1 MDSSDWSTALRYHAI
16 DTRSDT
22 EFHSFK
28 HCNQALI
35 TRFQRA
41 PLTLTATSSPAAV
54 TARCTCASDAAA

>member
-54 TARCTCASDAAA
+54 TAR